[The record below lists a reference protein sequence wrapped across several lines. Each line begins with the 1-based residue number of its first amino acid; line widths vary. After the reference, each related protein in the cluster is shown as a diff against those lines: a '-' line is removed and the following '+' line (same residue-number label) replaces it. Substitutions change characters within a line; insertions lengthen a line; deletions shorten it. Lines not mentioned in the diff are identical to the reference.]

1 MLATLCFLISSLV
14 NLDTG
19 TRRKLTKLQDTQI
32 QAPLYGVVLF
42 HEKFTLKNKGIV
54 QIEPQREER
63 LPRWPDQETDVQ
75 HRSQTCQ
82 RHAVKKREG
91 SARETAKWQ
100 RKRGRTRDT
109 GGSESTDGEA
119 AGADGAPL
127 DGRSGRFRGSE
138 TRRLR
143 WPHVR
148 AGSHGREQELGH
160 GTATAAPTGMW
171 LVETEQETHKLH
183 AQESSIGRERVTGKA
198 GDRCSTEGWRK
209 TRCLRTALEICLSS
223 ASKREREANMGDVSN
238 CDKPEEK
245 QTSWEERGVETC
257 PSEQESKRRFR
268 PRKTVSPCLRARQ
281 FL

>member
-1 MLATLCFLISSLV
+1 MARLRVQTELHYTA
-14 NLDTG
+14 
-19 TRRKLTKLQDTQI
+19 
-32 QAPLYGVVLF
+32 GVVGFGGVKRGGSDGPMFGQAVMGESRSWGMGLR
-42 HEKFTLKNKGIV
+42 
-54 QIEPQREER
+54 PQRQR
-63 LPRWPDQETDVQ
+63 ACGWWR
-75 HRSQTCQ
+75 RS
-82 RHAVKKREG
+82 R
-91 SARETAKWQ
+91 
-100 RKRGRTRDT
+100 
-109 GGSESTDGEA
+109 
-119 AGADGAPL
+119 
-127 DGRSGRFRGSE
+127 
-138 TRRLR
+138 
-143 WPHVR
+143 
-148 AGSHGREQELGH
+148 
-160 GTATAAPTGMW
+160 
-171 LVETEQETHKLH
+171 ETHKLH

>member
-1 MLATLCFLISSLV
+1 M
-14 NLDTG
+14 
-19 TRRKLTKLQDTQI
+19 
-32 QAPLYGVVLF
+32 
-42 HEKFTLKNKGIV
+42 
-54 QIEPQREER
+54 
-63 LPRWPDQETDVQ
+63 
-75 HRSQTCQ
+75 
-82 RHAVKKREG
+82 
-91 SARETAKWQ
+91 
-100 RKRGRTRDT
+100 
-109 GGSESTDGEA
+109 A

-127 DGRSGRFRGSE
+127 YGRSGRFRGSE

-160 GTATAAPTGMW
+160 GTRPQRQRACGW
-171 LVETEQETHKLH
+171 WRRSRETHKLH

-223 ASKREREANMGDVSN
+223 ASKREREANTGDVSN